1 MATTTKQKRILV
13 APLNWGLGH
22 AARCIP
28 VIKALIDY
36 NFEPVLAS
44 DGAALHLLKLE
55 FAQLTALELPSY
67 KISYPENGSDF
78 KMAMLLQA
86 PNIAKAIRMEKKT
99 VAKLIAEHEID
110 GIISDNRPGV
120 YSKKVPSIFMTHQV
134 NVLSGS
140 TSWISSAMQRL
151 IIRKFDTCWIPDAK
165 GKINLS
171 GKLGHPKKLPAKTE
185 YVGNLSRLQPISTD
199 QKYDLLILL
208 SGPEPQRSMLQ
219 KLLENQIG
227 EFNGQVLFVKG
238 LVEENQLVEKTKN
251 VTYYNFMD
259 SQQLSRA
266 ISESKLVLCRSGYST
281 IMDLSQMQK
290 KAFFIPTPGQF
301 EQEYLAKRC
310 KKKGFAPYSKQERFT
325 IAKLAKAELYP
336 GLPILEE
343 ETDWPHLFRH
353 FKGE

>member
-1 MATTTKQKRILV
+1 
-13 APLNWGLGH
+13 
-22 AARCIP
+22 
-28 VIKALIDY
+28 
-36 NFEPVLAS
+36 
-44 DGAALHLLKLE
+44 
-55 FAQLTALELPSY
+55 
-67 KISYPENGSDF
+67 
-78 KMAMLLQA
+78 
-86 PNIAKAIRMEKKT
+86 
-99 VAKLIAEHEID
+99 
-110 GIISDNRPGV
+110 
-120 YSKKVPSIFMTHQV
+120 
-134 NVLSGS
+134 
-140 TSWISSAMQRL
+140 
-151 IIRKFDTCWIPDAK
+151 
-165 GKINLS
+165 
-171 GKLGHPKKLPAKTE
+171 
-185 YVGNLSRLQPISTD
+185 
-199 QKYDLLILL
+199 
-208 SGPEPQRSMLQ
+208 MLQ